1 VYIDSFFYGKT
12 VIAPLG
18 IVLYNVFGKGGPNL
32 YGEAKTRLLI
42 THSAIHVCTFRNFF
56 IFKKGPKVMST
67 NYHELIS
74 YIL

>member
-1 VYIDSFFYGKT
+1 MYIDSFFYGKT

-32 YGEAKTRLLI
+32 YGEAKTRFLI
-42 THSAIHVCTFRNFF
+42 THSAICTCRNFF
-56 IFKKGPKVMST
+56 NFKKGPKVMLT
-67 NYHELIS
+67 NYHEFII